1 MGRSNQ
7 LMGEASAMGVFLE
20 DGMVARM
27 LRPYERS
34 DMKETSYLLE
44 EKPFDFFLKL
54 VRNAPNQHCFL
65 L

>member
-1 MGRSNQ
+1 MSISR
-7 LMGEASAMGVFLE
+7 LMGEASAMGVFLQE
-20 DGMVARM
+20 GIGSWM